1 MDIPREDLKQK
12 RRRRIA
18 VLTAATIVGVL
29 LITLGLSRL
38 QPAAPTVEKSTVWID
53 TVKRGEMVRQVRG
66 PGSLVPLEIRWITA
80 ATSGRVERLPLE
92 PGVQVQPD
100 TILVVLA
107 SPEVEQAALEAE
119 SNLREGEAQYRELVA
134 RLDNEILQQQ
144 AAVGAA
150 EASMSEAALQ
160 LEADEK
166 LAQEGLIPDI
176 NLQRS
181 RLRAKQT
188 RQTAEF
194 EQQRLEKERDSN
206 RAQLAA
212 QQARIDQLR
221 AMADLRRQ
229 QVDALHVRAG
239 IRGVLQAVA
248 VEVGQQVQ
256 PGANLAR
263 VAQPDHLKAELRIP
277 ETQAK
282 DVATGQKASIDTRN
296 GIIDGDVIRVDPSVR
311 EGTVTVDVALKGGL
325 PKGAR
330 PDLSVDGTIEI
341 ERLEDVLYVGRP
353 AYGQAESTISMFRLS
368 ADGDEATRV
377 PVKLGRSSVNTIEIR
392 EGLSIGD
399 RVILSDTSQW
409 DGYDRIRLQ

>member
-1 MDIPREDLKQK
+1 MDIPREDLKVR

-18 VLTAATIVGVL
+18 VLSAAAIGGVV

-80 ATSGRVERLPLE
+80 ATAGRVERIPLE
-92 PGVQVQPD
+92 PGVEVQPD
-100 TILVVLA
+100 TVLAMLA

-134 RLDNEILQQQ
+134 RLDNEILRQQ

-150 EASMSEAALQ
+150 EASKSEAALQ
-160 LEADEK
+160 LAADEK
-166 LAQEGLIPDI
+166 LAKEGLIPDI

-188 RQTAEF
+188 GQTAEF
-194 EQQRLEKERDSN
+194 EQQRLDKERDSN

-212 QQARIDQLR
+212 QKARIDQLR

-229 QVDALHVRAG
+229 QVAALQVRAG
-239 IRGVLQAVA
+239 IHGVLQAVA

-296 GIIDGDVIRVDPSVR
+296 GIIDGEVIRVDPSVR
-311 EGTVTVDVALKGGL
+311 EGTVTVDVALKGAL

-341 ERLEDVLYVGRP
+341 ERLKDVLYVGRP

-368 ADGDEATRV
+368 PDGGEAVRV

-392 EGLSIGD
+392 EGLSLGEQ
-399 RVILSDTSQW
+399 VILSDTSQW
-409 DGYDRIRLQ
+409 DGYDRIRLE

>member
-1 MDIPREDLKQK
+1 MDIPREDLKQQ
-12 RRRRIA
+12 RRRRIVVGTVVA
-18 VLTAATIVGVL
+18 IVGVVV
-29 LITLGLSRL
+29 ITLGLSRL

-53 TVKRGEMVRQVRG
+53 SVKRGEMVRQVRG

-92 PGVQVQPD
+92 PGVEVQPD
-100 TILVVLA
+100 TVLVVLT
-107 SPEVEQAALEAE
+107 SPEVKQSALEAE

-144 AAVGAA
+144 ATVGGA
-150 EASMSEAALQ
+150 EANMSEAALQ

-166 LAQEGLIPDI
+166 LAKEGLIPDI

-212 QQARIDQLR
+212 QKARIAQLG
-221 AMADLRRQ
+221 AMAKLRRQ
-229 QVDALHVRAG
+229 QADALRVRAG
-239 IRGVLQAVA
+239 IAGVLQAVA
-248 VEVGQQVQ
+248 VEVGQQVAA
-256 PGANLAR
+256 GANLAR

-282 DVATGQKASIDTRN
+282 DVATGQKAAIDTRN
-296 GIIDGDVIRVDPSVR
+296 GVIDGRVIRVDPSVR
-311 EGTVTVDVALKGGL
+311 EGTVTVDVALRGAL

-341 ERLEDVLYVGRP
+341 ERLKDVLYVGRP

-368 ADGDEATRV
+368 SDGDEAVRV

-392 EGLSIGD
+392 EGLTLGD
-399 RVILSDTSQW
+399 QVILSDTSQW
-409 DGYDRIRLQ
+409 DGYDRIRLE